1 MLALICRVGQSLQI
15 GPDIR
20 LTVQARQGARVAIGI
35 EAPPGAV
42 VPPGFAVL
50 RLLRRPR
57 RYA

>member
-1 MLALICRVGQSLQI
+1 VLALICHVGQSIQI
-15 GPDIR
+15 GPEIR

-35 EAPPGAV
+35 EAPPGSV
-42 VPPGFAVL
+42 VPPEFAVL